1 MNYGELKTRFMGL
14 LKRRDITT
22 TDRDQYIQDGIA
34 RCQTILRV
42 PAMET
47 QFTITMDELMD
58 GSVPVPAN
66 YLEMRSLYV
75 GTTELSQKSLSEVLR
90 LRSGMTNCPIA
101 YTRRGGAWLIAP
113 FPLVGT
119 EVHGDYYAELPALT
133 LDADTNWLSIIR
145 PNAILFAALADA
157 APFFVDR
164 RGDSWEA
171 KFQQVI
177 GELQEQADDDEL
189 TNGQV
194 EPAFQYPSE
203 C

>member
-1 MNYGELKTRFMGL
+1 M
-14 LKRRDITT
+14 
-22 TDRDQYIQDGIA
+22 
-34 RCQTILRV
+34 
-42 PAMET
+42 
-47 QFTITMDELMD
+47 
-58 GSVPVPAN
+58 
-66 YLEMRSLYV
+66 
-75 GTTELSQKSLSEVLR
+75 
-90 LRSGMTNCPIA
+90 
-101 YTRRGGAWLIAP
+101 IAP